1 MHTSSLYVLFVNLL
15 IRHALYGNS
24 YAVNWLCFFAYFC
37 CAAVEVV
44 FEDENPDPIRK
55 KEREAERGRER
66 EICSRPIKLIRRK
79 EVTTLTN
86 PYCLFW
92 LGSSYQAN
100 YQYYFLNHLKRLY
113 LLIWISDG
121 PVAKQEADSF
131 LRTCSILI
139 YIRVPSKTVTMMDA
153 LLGSDHTTFFT
164 VNGNAAK
171 GS

>member
-79 EVTTLTN
+79 EVTTLTT
-86 PYCLFW
+86 PYFVYLTWLQLSSQLSVLFSEPSQETISAHMNIW
-92 LGSSYQAN
+92 WTSRKTRGWQFFKNL
-100 YQYYFLNHLKRLY
+100 LNLNLHQSPFQDS
-113 LLIWISDG
+113 LLWWMPYSDQII
-121 PVAKQEADSF
+121 PHFS
-131 LRTCSILI
+131 L
-139 YIRVPSKTVTMMDA
+139 
-153 LLGSDHTTFFT
+153 
-164 VNGNAAK
+164 
-171 GS
+171 

>member
-44 FEDENPDPIRK
+44 FEDENPYPIRK

-79 EVTTLTN
+79 EVTTLTT
-86 PYCLFW
+86 PYFVYLTWLQLSSQLSVLFSEPSQETISAHMNIW
-92 LGSSYQAN
+92 WTSRKTRGWQFFKNL
-100 YQYYFLNHLKRLY
+100 LNLNLHQSPFQDS
-113 LLIWISDG
+113 LLWWMPYSDQII
-121 PVAKQEADSF
+121 PHFS
-131 LRTCSILI
+131 L
-139 YIRVPSKTVTMMDA
+139 
-153 LLGSDHTTFFT
+153 
-164 VNGNAAK
+164 
-171 GS
+171 

>member
-37 CAAVEVV
+37 GAAVEVV

-79 EVTTLTN
+79 EVTTLTT
-86 PYCLFW
+86 PYFVYLTWLQLSSQLSVLF
-92 LGSSYQAN
+92 SEPSQET
-100 YQYYFLNHLKRLY
+100 
-113 LLIWISDG
+113 IS
-121 PVAKQEADSF
+121 AHMN
-131 LRTCSILI
+131 I
-139 YIRVPSKTVTMMDA
+139 
-153 LLGSDHTTFFT
+153 
-164 VNGNAAK
+164 
-171 GS
+171 